1 MVWSILK
8 GLISVADVVIVAY
21 GIYRLILALKNT
33 RAMQVVK
40 GVLLLFFCYLLSGWL
55 HLDAVNWILGKSWS
69 VILIGIAII
78 FQPELRSLLE
88 RLGRGRQFGF
98 GLGGGDLR
106 TAAQTR
112 MAKEISEMLLSASKD
127 KIGVLLVL
135 EGKISLGA
143 QINTGVP
150 IDGEISKEL
159 LLNLYFKNSP
169 LHDGAV
175 IIRNERIA
183 AAGCIMPLTAKN
195 NIDPS
200 LGTRHR
206 AAIGISEV
214 SDALVFIVSEE
225 TGVISIA
232 QKGTIYRDIKA
243 NGIAKAFDAF
253 YGVDGYEVR
262 QKGKNAVTKHSK
274 RHVSRGTWLDKGV
287 SVLLAVL
294 LWLYVTDV
302 VSNIPWW

>member
-1 MVWSILK
+1 MKKL
-8 GLISVADVVIVAY
+8 
-21 GIYRLILALKNT
+21 R
-33 RAMQVVK
+33 
-40 GVLLLFFCYLLSGWL
+40 
-55 HLDAVNWILGKSWS
+55 
-69 VILIGIAII
+69 VILIVIV
-78 FQPELRSLLE
+78 FC
-88 RLGRGRQFGF
+88 
-98 GLGGGDLR
+98 
-106 TAAQTR
+106 
-112 MAKEISEMLLSASKD
+112 
-127 KIGVLLVL
+127 LVR
-135 EGKISLGA
+135 
-143 QINTGVP
+143 IN
-150 IDGEISKEL
+150 IL
-159 LLNLYFKNSP
+159 
-169 LHDGAV
+169 
-175 IIRNERIA
+175 
-183 AAGCIMPLTAKN
+183 KN

-262 QKGKNAVTKHSK
+262 QKGKKAVTKHSK